1 MHLLLRGVLASAL
14 SMLAMGGAAE
24 AKEPI
29 CVARM
34 RTHVPGAAMTTTIKA
49 GAMGRQRLL
58 FRRGDVVLVIDYAV
72 LDANLRA
79 FVKEQGAER
88 APEEVD
94 LLRRLHMAF
103 GGGDEV
109 AGDRLVRTPREQA
122 RLDRRL
128 AEVLDRGAFALRPG
142 KPASGSGALG
152 RTPASEIIRLDYSYN
167 CGERCGTSG
176 RIFLTRSCQELVA
189 VTDWVG

>member
-1 MHLLLRGVLASAL
+1 
-14 SMLAMGGAAE
+14 MLVMGAAAD
-24 AKEPI
+24 AKEPA
-29 CVARM
+29 CVTRM

-49 GAMGRQRLL
+49 GVMGRQRLL

-72 LDANLRA
+72 LDGNMRA

-88 APEEVD
+88 SPEEVT
-94 LLRRLHMAF
+94 LLQRFDQAF
-103 GGGDEV
+103 VKDDEV
-109 AGDRLVRTPREQA
+109 AGDRLVHTPREQA

-142 KPASGSGALG
+142 KPTTGSGAIG
-152 RTPASEIIRLDYSYN
+152 RAPASEIIRLDYSYN
-167 CGERCGTSG
+167 CGESCGTSG